1 MRKPLGC
8 KDISVRVH
16 EGQIQYRYIIF
27 ILLLF
32 IQYTSCI
39 MWKEHFLICETKCS
53 LSGKN
58 DNAET
63 EPVLKKIYSM
73 NIDQIM
79 CQMSCH

>member
-8 KDISVRVH
+8 KDISVPVH

-39 MWKEHFLICETKCS
+39 MWKEHFLICKMKCS

-63 EPVLKKIYSM
+63 EPILKKIC
-73 NIDQIM
+73 DE
-79 CQMSCH
+79 H